1 MKKSVCITGVAGF
14 IGSNLAIKLI
24 ENGYKVIGIDNL
36 SQGNLTNLESI
47 INDEKF
53 TFIKGDILDAS
64 IFTNIQENIDV
75 IYHLA
80 AFKIPRYTDA
90 MDTLKVNAFGTD
102 YVAQFAVEKKAH
114 LIAAST
120 SDIYGKSPQPSFNEE
135 TDSVIGTSTVKRWA
149 YAVSKMFDEHLLFA
163 YHERHQLD
171 ITIVRFFGG
180 YGPHQHL
187 SWWGGPQSVFI
198 EAALERKPLE
208 IHGDGLQT
216 RTLTYISDHVDGLVK
231 MLEIEEAKNQIFNLG
246 AFEEVS
252 ILELAK
258 KIWFL
263 IHGTDNVLLKL
274 IPYEQ
279 FGKYEDV
286 RKRVPDIS
294 KARSLLG
301 YEPRFSLEEGLK
313 KTIEWQKKKMKT
325 NV

>member
-1 MKKSVCITGVAGF
+1 MKKTICITGVAGF
-14 IGSNLAIKLI
+14 IGSNLAIELI
-24 ENGYKVIGIDNL
+24 KKGYRIIGIDNL
-36 SQGNLTNLESI
+36 SQGNLGNIESI

-53 TFIKGDILDAS
+53 TFIKGDILDS
-64 IFTNIQENIDV
+64 LIFSKVQEDINT

-90 MDTLKVNAFGTD
+90 LDTLKVNAFGTD
-102 YVAQFAVEKKAH
+102 NVAQFALLKKAH

-135 TDSVIGTSTVKRWA
+135 TDSVIGGPTVKRWA
-149 YAVSKMFDEHLLFA
+149 YAISKMFDEQLLFA
-163 YHERHQLD
+163 YHGRYQLD
-171 ITIVRFFGG
+171 VTIVRFFGG

-198 EAALERKPLE
+198 DAALNNKPLE

-216 RTLTYISDHVDGLVK
+216 RTLTYIDDHVAGLIK
-231 MLEIEEAKNQIFNLG
+231 MMEKQEAKNQVFNLG
-246 AFEEVS
+246 SFEEVS
-252 ILELAK
+252 ILDLAK
-258 KIWFL
+258 RIWVL
-263 IHGTDNVLLKL
+263 VHGNENVTIQF

-294 KARSLLG
+294 KARKLLN
-301 YEPRFSLEEGLK
+301 YEPKFTLEEGLK
-313 KTIEWQKKKMKT
+313 KTIAWQRAKQQI
-325 NV
+325 VA